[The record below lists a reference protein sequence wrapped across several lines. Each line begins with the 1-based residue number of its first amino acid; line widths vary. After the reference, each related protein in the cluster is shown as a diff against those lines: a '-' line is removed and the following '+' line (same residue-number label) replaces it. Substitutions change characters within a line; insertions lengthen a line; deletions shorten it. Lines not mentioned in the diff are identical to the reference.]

1 VAEVVLDASALLA
14 LIYREAGCEQ
24 VKAQVAKSAATS
36 TANLSEVAAK
46 LHDKG
51 WQKFETENVLR
62 SFNLDQISV
71 NYEIAMLAAALRL
84 TTREYGLGLGDRL
97 CLATGSFLRL
107 PVLTADRI
115 WSEIDSPDIDI
126 KLIR

>member
-1 VAEVVLDASALLA
+1 MAEAVLDASALLA
-14 LIYREAGCEQ
+14 LIYREAGWEQ

-51 WQKFETENVLR
+51 WQKFETENVLT

-84 TTREYGLGLGDRL
+84 PTREYGLGLGDRL

-115 WSEIDSPDIDI
+115 WLEIDSPDIDI